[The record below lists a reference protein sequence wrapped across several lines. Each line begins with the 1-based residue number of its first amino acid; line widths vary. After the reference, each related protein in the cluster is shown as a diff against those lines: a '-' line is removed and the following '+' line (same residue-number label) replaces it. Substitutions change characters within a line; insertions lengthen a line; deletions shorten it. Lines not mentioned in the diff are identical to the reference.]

1 MSKNLLGDICTS
13 EISLIQYGIAVK
25 NYLSVFWHY
34 YKQTQ
39 PAEVYEKTTLG
50 PGRSKHFLDKY
61 ISPFCK
67 CWSLVHAHA
76 RVLFGLFMQ
85 LAKQYSTTLVT

>member
-1 MSKNLLGDICTS
+1 MSKNLLCGIWPS
-13 EISLIQYGIAVK
+13 EISLIEYGIAVK
-25 NYLSVFWHY
+25 NYLSVFWHH

-39 PAEVYEKTTLG
+39 PAEIYEKTAFE
-50 PGRSKHFLDKY
+50 PDRSKHLLDKY
-61 ISPFCK
+61 VSPFCK